1 MEELVHNSKSNG
13 RGLWQVLFADGRRAP
28 TPRWVLES
36 SAEGENICLILLD
49 PHRQIPVAL
58 ISDLVERWSAVV
70 VIGPAGAGSWREEAM
85 SAGAFGC
92 LSETTPQEDRIGL
105 LHSARRYQSAQSETA
120 SLRSQH
126 DRLCGELVQS
136 FGDAM
141 EKLSVARHD
150 ARSICASL
158 EELRLRVIRTLM

>member
-1 MEELVHNSKSNG
+1 
-13 RGLWQVLFADGRRAP
+13 
-28 TPRWVLES
+28 
-36 SAEGENICLILLD
+36 
-49 PHRQIPVAL
+49 
-58 ISDLVERWSAVV
+58 
-70 VIGPAGAGSWREEAM
+70 M